1 MKLDKEHIKLKA
13 IDYTR
18 MGAKLAV
25 QAVWWYVA
33 MTVVGFFAGGIGAY
47 WGAAHFGYGGWLG
60 FVAALLGLGLG
71 AVAGFFTGQMI
82 VLGIIQDMM
91 LDAGIK
97 TGKIGYKKARQ
108 LLQERRDR
116 LNAENADKSETV

>member
-1 MKLDKEHIKLKA
+1 MKLDKENIKLKA

-33 MTVVGFFAGGIGAY
+33 MTVIGFFAGGIGAY
-47 WGAAHFGYGGWLG
+47 MAAAHFGYGGWLG
-60 FVAALLGLGLG
+60 FIAALLGFSLGTI
-71 AVAGFFTGQMI
+71 AGFFTGQMI

-97 TGKIGYKKARQ
+97 TGKIGYKRARQ
-108 LLQERRDR
+108 LLQERRDKI
-116 LNAENADKSETV
+116 NAASAKKPENL